1 MKFSEWE
8 PVYTEIISDLNLNR
22 GDDENSARMLKALT
36 LNSDLILGDD
46 LINVIK
52 DTVTVFGDADSLED
66 DIASLNPEGTLIS
79 AGSATERLVK
89 MNIIPDIVVTDLDG
103 DMDSQIEVSGS
114 GAITVVLA
122 HGDNS
127 DAIAEHIKSF
137 RGPLIITTQSTPMGI
152 VENYG
157 GFTDGD
163 RAVCIARHFGA
174 KKIILEGFDFEN
186 PRMRRGND
194 RETSLKKL
202 KWAEKIIFGMNPPDV
217 QIVRP
222 ESSI

>member
-8 PVYTEIISDLNLNR
+8 PVYKEIILDLNLSR

-36 LNSDLILGDD
+36 LNSNLILGDD
-46 LINVIK
+46 LENVIK

-66 DIASLNPEGTLIS
+66 DIGSLNPEGTLIS

-89 MNIIPDIVVTDLDG
+89 MNIVPDIVVTDLDG
-103 DMDSQIEVSGS
+103 DIESQIEVSKS

-127 DAIAEHIKSF
+127 DTVAEHIKSF
-137 RGPLIITTQSTPMGI
+137 QGPLLLTTQSTPAGI

-174 KKIILEGFDFEN
+174 TKILLEGFDFEK
-186 PRMRRGND
+186 PRMREGNN
-194 RETSLKKL
+194 EATSLKKL
-202 KWAEKIIFGMNPPDV
+202 KWAEKIIFDMNPPDV
-217 QIVRP
+217 RIVRP
-222 ESSI
+222 